1 MVEYA
6 NVHFALE
13 SLREEA
19 AQLGREGP
27 RVLILGPDD
36 AGKTALAKILTGY
49 ATRVG
54 KQPLVVNV
62 DPNEG
67 MLSVPGTLSVAAFKT
82 LIDVEEGWGS
92 SPMSGPSAVPVKLP
106 LVYSYAL
113 ADPSAEDG
121 NIYHPVVSKVAL
133 AASGRLAEDPEARH
147 TGLIVDTP
155 GSIINPRS
163 GYSTIQHLVSE
174 FGISTILVL
183 GSERL
188 SSDMQR
194 RFHGK
199 PSSARSSSASGETIS
214 VIRLTKSGGC
224 VDRDIGF
231 MKAIRAAQV
240 RAYFY
245 GTPNLSAGVALSP
258 RQLLVDFSD
267 VAVYRLLAA
276 AKQDPYSTSDGATD
290 MFLPGGMDPD
300 LGDAHA
306 SSSANGGTL
315 SALRPGRIYERL
327 TRPVPAM
334 QNCVLAVMN
343 VEPEPAEEE
352 DIRDASVMGFLYVVD
367 VDESRARMTV
377 LAPVAGRIPQRA
389 IVWGGWPEEIVGM
402 A

>member
-13 SLREEA
+13 ALREEA
-19 AQLGREGP
+19 AQTGREGP
-27 RVLILGPDD
+27 RVLILGPED
-36 AGKTALAKILTGY
+36 AGKTALAKMLTGY

-54 KQPLVVNV
+54 KQPLVVNL

-67 MLSVPGTLSVAAFKT
+67 MLSVAGTLSAAAFKT

-113 ADPSAEDG
+113 PDPSVEDG
-121 NIYHPVVSKVAL
+121 AIFHPVVSKLAL
-133 AASGRLAEDPEARH
+133 AVSGRLAEDPEARYA
-147 TGLIVDTP
+147 GLIADTP
-155 GSIINPRS
+155 SSTSNPRS
-163 GYSTIQHLVSE
+163 GYSTIQHVVSE
-174 FGISTILVL
+174 FSISVILVL

-199 PSSARSSSASGETIS
+199 PSSSRSSSAAGETVS
-214 VIRLTKSGGC
+214 VIRLSRSGGC
-224 VDRDIGF
+224 VDRDPGF
-231 MKAIRAAQV
+231 MKAFRAAQV

-245 GTPNLSAGVALSP
+245 GTPKLSASIALSP
-258 RQLLVDFSD
+258 RQLQVDFSS
-267 VAVYRLLAA
+267 VAVYRLIAA
-276 AKQDPYSTSDGATD
+276 ATRAQSSTNDGAAD
-290 MFLPGGMDPD
+290 MFLPGGMDP
-300 LGDAHA
+300 LAGDAHA
-306 SSSANGGTL
+306 PSTNGGTF
-315 SALRPGRIYERL
+315 SSQRKGRIFERL
-327 TRPVPAM
+327 SQPVAAM
-334 QNCVLAVMN
+334 QNCVLTVMN
-343 VEPEPAEEE
+343 VEPEPTEEE

-367 VDESRARMTV
+367 VDEARARVTV

-389 IVWGGWPEEIVGM
+389 IIWGGWPEEIVGL